1 MDDEPWTP
9 MTLDLRSPHDRERL
23 HTTRLRIVEVGP
35 ESAEDWTRVH
45 WSSFRGT
52 PYDDDSQA
60 RFVARWTEIMTGPF
74 ADRAH
79 SLIAYDT
86 SHTPVAVTTVWTG
99 ARGLGTP
106 RPGRADGSPSRP
118 SPARLCGCD
127 HPSLA
132 RTPFRNSVRHP
143 QPSSPRTRVARV
155 RLRGRQQLSLRRSC
169 CGTGSFASRT
179 W

>member
-1 MDDEPWTP
+1 

-86 SHTPVAVTTVWTG
+86 SHTPVAVTTVWTAG
-99 ARGLGTP
+99 SG
-106 RPGRADGSPSRP
+106 RPGLVEPMGVHRDHHR
-118 SPARLCGCD
+118 RGCAVAITHRWCA
-127 HPSLA
+127 HPSGTRCDIRSRRRRELGSLA
-132 RTPFRNSVRHP
+132 FACVGGNSCR
-143 QPSSPRTRVARV
+143 
-155 RLRGRQQLSLRRSC
+155 
-169 CGTGSFASRT
+169 
-179 W
+179 